1 MSVLDVVCAIIVN
14 DHGQILACQ
23 RSQQSSSPG
32 KWEFPGGKIELGE
45 TTQTALKREILE
57 ELGAQIIIQRALN
70 VVNHSYSDFKIALY
84 PFICQIKGS
93 KAPTPIEHS
102 QIRWINHTD
111 THLLDWSEADITVL
125 ENYQQQ
131 L

>member
-1 MSVLDVVCAIIVN
+1 MPTLLVAAGLLIRADGAVLVQQRTGPPA
-14 DHGQILACQ
+14 LA
-23 RSQQSSSPG
+23 G
-32 KWEFPGGKIELGE
+32 LWEFPGGKIELGE

-70 VVNHSYSDFKIALY
+70 VVNHSYPDFKIALY
-84 PFICQIKGS
+84 PFICQITGS